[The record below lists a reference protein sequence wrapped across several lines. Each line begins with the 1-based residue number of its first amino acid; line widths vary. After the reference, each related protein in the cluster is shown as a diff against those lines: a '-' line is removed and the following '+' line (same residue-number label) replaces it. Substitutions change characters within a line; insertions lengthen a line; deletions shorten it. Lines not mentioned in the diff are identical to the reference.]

1 MNKEKCTDLIVKVS
15 LFVGD
20 LTKLEIDA
28 VVSTTNNYLLSVG
41 QGILILSVKKELL
54 ELSCSG

>member
-1 MNKEKCTDLIVKVS
+1 MNKEKCMDLIVKVS

-41 QGILILSVKKELL
+41 QGLLILPFKKDLL

>member
-1 MNKEKCTDLIVKVS
+1 MCTDLIVKVS

-41 QGILILSVKKELL
+41 QGLLILSFKNELL

>member
-1 MNKEKCTDLIVKVS
+1 MNKEKCMDLIVKVS

-41 QGILILSVKKELL
+41 QGMLILPFKNYLL